1 MAIQIDLRLEK
12 QIINTYIPMDKLF
25 DMLGIEYS
33 LHSNMYCP
41 FHENVHSPAA
51 HLHTDSNRLW
61 CYSEQRMYGSWDVYK
76 VYYPKIDTNKLAE
89 AIVNKIGIEEIEN
102 RLGQIENKNEI
113 PFLKDLDK
121 FKERKDKL

>member
-1 MAIQIDLRLEK
+1 MAIQIDLKLEK

-76 VYYPKIDTNKLAE
+76 VTLMSGVFSNCP
-89 AIVNKIGIEEIEN
+89 IEE
-102 RLGQIENKNEI
+102 KHK
-113 PFLKDLDK
+113 PK
-121 FKERKDKL
+121 FKSSYYL

>member
-1 MAIQIDLRLEK
+1 MAIQIDLKLEK

-41 FHENVHSPAA
+41 FHENIHSPAA

-61 CYSEQRMYGSWDVYK
+61 FI
-76 VYYPKIDTNKLAE
+76 YYIKELILYVWLYLYYIKFNKW
-89 AIVNKIGIEEIEN
+89 
-102 RLGQIENKNEI
+102 
-113 PFLKDLDK
+113 
-121 FKERKDKL
+121 